1 MPGEAKHR
9 AGNNSCFRFV
19 PADDA
24 GGPAEGSLEAI
35 LAEQRRDWITGKR
48 FPAGERLRQYPALA
62 ADPVQ
67 GAELVYHEFALR
79 QELGESPDWQD
90 YLRQFPRYAT
100 GCCCWAR
107 PTGWWSKRCP
117 QLKKRNRA
125 SPSSM
130 ATSCSKKSATA
141 AWASCSRPGRK
152 ASTGW
157 WP

>member
-1 MPGEAKHR
+1 MSENHL

-90 YLRQFPRYAT
+90 YLRQFPQYAT
-100 GCCCWAR
+100 VLLLLGQADR
-107 PTGWWSKRCP
+107 MVEQALPAAQEAKPSLP
-117 QLKKRNRA
+117 QLDGYE
-125 SPSSM
+125 
-130 ATSCSKKSATA
+130 SCSKKSATA